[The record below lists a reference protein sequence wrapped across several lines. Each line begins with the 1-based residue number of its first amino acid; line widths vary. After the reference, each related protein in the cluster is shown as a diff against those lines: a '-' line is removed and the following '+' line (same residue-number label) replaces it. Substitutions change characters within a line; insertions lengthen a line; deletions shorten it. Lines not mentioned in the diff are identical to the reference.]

1 MENIDNS
8 NDWFEK
14 WKQDTLTEEQRNNL
28 IKPIEIHEDGNVPL
42 TKPVYNMEQTIN
54 GELRF
59 AITSLTDGGKY
70 VRGNMLYYRF
80 NGVNIYTDMNNIIF
94 VNRETNTLFIR
105 EYDKVQSELNPTNPQ
120 EKQYIILFTE
130 VGGDDGDG
138 EFPFRWEACQG
149 RNDAY
154 DHIKVNAPLID
165 IDKSIIIVEDVAIKD
180 CLTVR
185 EFVNHLK
192 NSNMVD
198 LYDGFEIDEYYGSDA
213 F

>member
-1 MENIDNS
+1 MENTS
-8 NDWFEK
+8 DWFEK
-14 WKQDTLTEEQRNNL
+14 WKQDTFTQEELDKLQ
-28 IKPIEIHEDGNVPL
+28 KPIVFHEDGNVPL
-42 TKPVYNMEQTIN
+42 YKPVYNIEQTVN
-54 GELRF
+54 GELMF

-70 VRGNMLYYRF
+70 VRGNMLYYQY
-80 NGVNIYTDMNNIIF
+80 NGVNIYTDINNIIF
-94 VNRETNTLFIR
+94 VNRETNNLFIR
-105 EYDKVQSELNPTNPQ
+105 EYDKVQSGLNPKDPQ
-120 EKQYIILFTE
+120 EKQYIILYTE
-130 VGGDDGDG
+130 IGGDESDN

-154 DHIKVNAPLID
+154 DHIKINAPIID
-165 IDKSIIIVEDVAIKD
+165 IDRSIIIVEDVSIKD

-213 F
+213 I